1 MDNGVGIMF
10 VLAFMLAC
18 ILFLFVF
25 SGWAAGLFALA
36 IFAALVVVS
45 AILAS
50 LDI

>member
-25 SGWAAGLFALA
+25 SGWAAGIAA
-36 IFAALVVVS
+36 IVVFGVFVIVC
-45 AILAS
+45 AIIAGQS
-50 LDI
+50 M